1 MILMLGDIHGNFNYL
16 KNLLDSKKVSDCY
29 IIQVGDFGVGFTSE
43 TNELNLLNDLSK
55 FLSDRNI
62 IMYAIRGNHDDPKY
76 FDGRIKLTNLELI
89 PDYTI
94 LELEGNR
101 IMCIGGA
108 VSVDRMPRIKEDM
121 INARYGS
128 SKRNYWYDE
137 TIVFNEEDIRNVKN
151 INILVTHTAPDFC
164 EPDNNFGYGN
174 LVEEFAREDKKLKD
188 DLKTERD
195 LMTIIFDMLADNN
208 KIDKHFYGHFH
219 RSHEQIIVNC
229 KHRLL
234 DINEL
239 YEIK

>member
-1 MILMLGDIHGNFNYL
+1 MILILGDIHGNFNYL
-16 KNLLDSKKVSDCY
+16 KTLLNSKKVSDCY

-43 TNELNLLNDLSK
+43 ANEKYILEGLND
-55 FLSDRNI
+55 FLSTRNI
-62 IMYAIRGNHDDPKY
+62 IMYAIRGNHDDPNY
-76 FDGRIKLTNLELI
+76 FDGRFKYTNLELI

-101 IMCIGGA
+101 ILCIGGA
-108 VSVDRMPRIKEDM
+108 VSVDRTIRIKEDM

-128 SKRNYWYDE
+128 SKRSYWYDE
-137 TIVFNEEDIRNVKN
+137 TIVFNEEAIRNANN

-164 EPDNNFGYGN
+164 EPDNKFGYGN
-174 LVEEFAREDKKLKD
+174 LVEEFAREDIKLKD

-195 LMTIIFDMLADNN
+195 LMTIIFDMISDNN
-208 KIDKHFYGHFH
+208 KIDSHFYGHFH
-219 RSHEQIIVNC
+219 RSHEQKIVNC